1 MVANRTGAALI
12 SKKMNPEQWRKIHE
26 LFEAAL
32 ERPADERAAF
42 LAHACVDDE
51 ETRHRVEAMLVADA
65 RDDLMMDRP
74 AYQAASALATLM
86 PAAEDSQSVSGEM
99 IGVYRLMRELGHGG
113 MGTVYL
119 AYDTRLGRQAALK
132 LLPSRLINNPE
143 RVRRLQ
149 REARAATALN
159 HPNIITIYDFGQDN
173 GRDYIA
179 SEFVEGRT
187 LRDYVGS
194 PALTLNQILDVAI
207 QVASALEAAH
217 AAGIVHRDI
226 KPENIMLRPD
236 GYAKVLDFGLAKLT
250 EPESGGDES
259 QMDDSLGSSDFET
272 RTGMVL
278 GTVNYMSPEQ
288 ARGQKVDGRSDLF
301 SLGVVLYELITGHRP
316 FAGETW
322 HHTLVAITDVEPEP
336 VERYAKGASANLQ
349 QILSRVLTKDREKR
363 YQTARELLADL
374 EKLQDELADDT
385 RLQRVGTG
393 RARRPV
399 RINEQTMAMGGANWD
414 AITDEVPEHKVTGA
428 ASLLTRL
435 KWHKPAVAIAII
447 LAAAATYFYFIRG
460 FSSGPVIPSLN
471 GKDTILLA
479 DFVNTTGDEVFD
491 GTLKQGLAVQLEQS
505 PYLNIFPE
513 ERARETLRLME
524 RSQEERITREVG
536 REICQRRGIKA
547 LLVGTIASLG
557 RNYVITLEA
566 INSLS
571 GEAVARKQVEAE
583 GKEQVL
589 KALGRASTEMREQ
602 LGESLAS
609 IRKFNV
615 PIEQATTASL
625 EAFKNYVVGVE
636 LWRKGQYDQSVPVLK
651 RAIELDGE
659 FALAYAQLG
668 TSYRDLRNLALGNKY
683 LERAYQLRDR
693 VSERERLE
701 ISATFYRHITG
712 ELDKRIE
719 TTSLLTQT
727 YPQDPSAYHLHGNSL
742 IITGE
747 YEQAAEAYRAA
758 LRLDAD
764 FALSRANLALCLIG
778 LNRFDEAQEVIEQGL
793 ARHIDSGGF
802 HNRLYLIASFKGDA
816 QAIDR
821 QVEWFTGR
829 PDEYQ
834 IREFQ
839 ARSFAFAGRRR
850 QASEFFAQAAALAD
864 ARGLL
869 AEKAR
874 ILANEAN
881 LNATFGLTQ
890 MAEKQAA
897 MVLALIEDKSIAPE
911 ELLPSVVQQLDSQP
925 LAWTLA
931 LCGVGRRAHALAED
945 LSRKL
950 PSNTMYNS
958 AWLPL
963 VRATS
968 ELKRGPASDPDKAIQ
983 LLQPTRQYEAALSF
997 RPTWV
1002 RGQAYL
1008 QANNGAR
1015 ATEEFQKIIKH
1026 RGWDVLSPLWP
1037 LAHLG
1042 LARAAALEGNVT
1054 KSRKAYED
1062 FFLMWKDADAEL
1074 PVLIE
1079 AKKEYERL
1087 K

>member
-1 MVANRTGAALI
+1 M
-12 SKKMNPEQWRKIHE
+12 
-26 LFEAAL
+26 

-42 LAHACVDDE
+42 LARACAGDE
-51 ETRHRVEAMLVADA
+51 ETQRRVEAMLAADA
-65 RDDLMMDRP
+65 QDDLMMDRP
-74 AYQAASALATLM
+74 AYQAASGLATSM
-86 PAAEDSQSVSGEM
+86 PGGDDSQSFNGEM
-99 IGVYRLMRELGHGG
+99 IGVYRLIRELGHGG

-119 AYDTRLGRQAALK
+119 AYDTRLGRRAALK
-132 LLPSRLINNPE
+132 LLPSQLVNSPE

-159 HPNIITIYDFGQDN
+159 HPNIITIYDFGQEN

-179 SEFVEGRT
+179 SEFVQGCT
-187 LRDYVGS
+187 LRDYVGN
-194 PALTLNQILDVAI
+194 PGLTLNQILDVTI
-207 QVASALEAAH
+207 QVAGALEAAH

-236 GYAKVLDFGLAKLT
+236 GYAKVLDFGLAKLA
-250 EPESGGDES
+250 EPESGGNEAQTDAP
-259 QMDDSLGSSDFET
+259 GVTSDFET
-272 RTGMVL
+272 RAGMVL

-288 ARGQKVDGRSDLF
+288 VRGQKVDGRSDLF

-316 FAGETW
+316 FGGKTW
-322 HHTLVAITDVEPEP
+322 HHTMVAITDLEPPP
-336 VERYAKGASANLQ
+336 VERFVKGASAALQ
-349 QILSRVLTKDREKR
+349 QVMSRVLAKDCEER

-374 EKLQDELADDT
+374 EKLQDELAGDT
-385 RLQRVGTG
+385 PLQRVGRG
-393 RARRPV
+393 RARRPA
-399 RINEQTMAMGGANWD
+399 RINEQTMAMGGAHSV
-414 AITDEVPEHKVTGA
+414 AVTDEGPGHNVTGTV
-428 ASLLTRL
+428 SLLTRL
-435 KWHKPAVAIAII
+435 NRHKRTAAIAII
-447 LAAAATYFYFIRG
+447 LAATATYFYFSRG
-460 FSSGPVIPSLN
+460 FSFGPGAPALT
-471 GKDTILLA
+471 GKDTILLT

-524 RSQEERITREVG
+524 RSQDEKITREVG

-547 LLVGTIASLG
+547 LLVGTIVSLG
-557 RNYVITLEA
+557 HNYVITLEA
-566 INSLS
+566 INSQS
-571 GEAVARKQVEAE
+571 GEAFARRQAEAE

-589 KALGRASTEMREQ
+589 RALGRASTEMREH

-615 PIEQATTASL
+615 PIEQATTASI
-625 EAFKNYVVGVE
+625 EAFKNYSVGVE
-636 LWRKGQYDQSVPVLK
+636 LRRKGQYEQSVPPLK

-659 FALAYAQLG
+659 FALAYVQLG

-683 LERAYQLRDR
+683 LERAYELRDR
-693 VSERERLE
+693 VSEWERFE
-701 ISATFYRHITG
+701 IAATYFRHITG

-719 TTSLLTQT
+719 TSSLMTKT
-727 YPQDPSAYHLHGNSL
+727 YPQDSSSYHLHGNSL

-747 YEQAAEAYRAA
+747 YEQAAEAYREA
-758 LRLDAD
+758 LRLEPDY
-764 FALSRANLALCLIG
+764 ALSRANLALSLIG
-778 LNRFDEAQEVIEQGL
+778 LNRFDEAQEVIEEGL
-793 ARHIDSGGF
+793 ARQQDSGGF
-802 HNRLYLIASFKGDA
+802 HNRLYLIAFLKGDA
-816 QAIDR
+816 QALDR

-834 IREFQ
+834 IREIQ

-850 QASEFFAQAAALAD
+850 QASELFAQAAALAE
-864 ARGLL
+864 ARGLF

-874 ILANEAN
+874 ILANEAHM
-881 LNATFGLTQ
+881 NATFGMTTL
-890 MAEKQAA
+890 AEKQASL
-897 MVLALIEDKSIAPE
+897 VLALLGDKSIAPE
-911 ELLPSVVQQLDSQP
+911 ELLPSIIQQLDSQP

-931 LCGVGRRAHALAED
+931 LCGEERRAHALADD
-945 LSRKL
+945 LAREYPL
-950 PSNTMYNS
+950 NTMYNS
-958 AWLPL
+958 VWLPL
-963 VRATS
+963 IRATI
-968 ELKRGPASDPDKAIQ
+968 ELKRGRASEADKAVQ
-983 LLQPTRQYEAALSF
+983 LLQPARQYEAAISF

-1015 ATEEFQKIIKH
+1015 AAEEFQKIIKH
-1026 RGWDVLSPLWP
+1026 RGWDVLSTLWP

-1042 LARAAALEGNVT
+1042 LARAAALQGDVT
-1054 KSRKAYED
+1054 RSRKAYED
-1062 FFLMWKDADAEL
+1062 FFLLWKDADAEL

>member
-1 MVANRTGAALI
+1 
-12 SKKMNPEQWRKIHE
+12 MNPEQWRKIHE

-42 LAHACVDDE
+42 LARACLGDE
-51 ETRHRVEAMLVADA
+51 ETQRRVEAMLAADA
-65 RDDLMMDRP
+65 RDDLLMDRP
-74 AYQAASALATLM
+74 AYQAASALARSM
-86 PAAEDSQSVSGEM
+86 PGTDDSQSFSGEM
-99 IGVYRLMRELGHGG
+99 IGVYRLMGELGHGG

-132 LLPSRLINNPE
+132 LLPSQLINNPE
-143 RVRRLQ
+143 RVHRLQ

-159 HPNIITIYDFGQDN
+159 HPNIITIYDFGQEN

-187 LRDYVGS
+187 LRDYVGN
-194 PALTLNQILDVAI
+194 PDLTLNQILDVAI

-236 GYAKVLDFGLAKLT
+236 GYAKVLDFGLAKLA
-250 EPESGGDES
+250 EPDSGSDEANRDAS
-259 QMDDSLGSSDFET
+259 GASSNFET

-288 ARGQKVDGRSDLF
+288 VRGQKVDGRSDLF

-316 FAGETW
+316 FGGKTW
-322 HHTLVAITDVEPEP
+322 HHTMVAITDVEPP
-336 VERYAKGASANLQ
+336 PIERFAKGASAALQ
-349 QILSRVLTKDREKR
+349 QILSRVLAKEREER

-374 EKLQDELADDT
+374 EKLQDELAGDT
-385 RLQRVGTG
+385 RLQRVG
-393 RARRPV
+393 RARRPG
-399 RINEQTMAMGGANWD
+399 RINEQTMVMGGAHSV
-414 AITDEVPEHKVTGA
+414 AITDEGPVRNVTGA

-435 KWHKPAVAIAII
+435 KRHKPAAAIAII
-447 LAAAATYFYFIRG
+447 IAATATYFYFSRG
-460 FSSGPVIPSLN
+460 FSFGPGVPSLTS
-471 GKDTILLA
+471 KDTILLA

-491 GTLKQGLAVQLEQS
+491 GTLRQGLAVQLEQS

-524 RSQEERITREVG
+524 RSQDEKITREVG

-566 INSLS
+566 INSQS
-571 GEAVARKQVEAE
+571 GEAVARQQAEAE
-583 GKEQVL
+583 SKEQVL

-636 LWRKGQYDQSVPVLK
+636 LWRKGQYEQSVPMLK
-651 RAIELDGE
+651 RAIERDGE

-701 ISATFYRHITG
+701 ISATFFRHITG
-712 ELDKRIE
+712 ELDKRIA

-727 YPQDPSAYHLHGNSL
+727 YPQDPSAHHLHGNSL

-747 YEQAAEAYRAA
+747 YERAAEAYRSA
-758 LRLDAD
+758 LGLDAD
-764 FALSRANLALCLIG
+764 FVLSRANLALCLIG
-778 LNRFDEAQEVIEQGL
+778 LNRFDEAQEVIEEGL
-793 ARHIDSGGF
+793 ARHLDSGGF
-802 HNRLYLIASFKGDA
+802 HNRLYLIAFLKGDA
-816 QAIDR
+816 PAIDR

-834 IREFQ
+834 IHEIQ

-850 QASEFFAQAAALAD
+850 QASEFFAQAAALAE

-881 LNATFGLTQ
+881 LNATFGMTHL
-890 MAEKQAA
+890 AEKQAA
-897 MVLALIEDKSIAPE
+897 LVLALLENRSIAPE

-931 LCGVGRRAHALAED
+931 LCGEARRAHALAED
-945 LSRKL
+945 LARKL
-950 PSNTMYNS
+950 PANTMYNS
-958 AWLPL
+958 VWLPL
-963 VRATS
+963 IRATL
-968 ELKRGPASDPDKAIQ
+968 ELKRGPASEPDKAIQ
-983 LLQPTRQYEAALSF
+983 LLQPARQYEAALSF
-997 RPTWV
+997 KPTWV

-1008 QANNGAR
+1008 QANNGAH

-1026 RGWDVLSPLWP
+1026 RGWDALSPLWP

-1042 LARAAALEGNVT
+1042 LARAAALQGDVM

-1062 FFLMWKDADAEL
+1062 FFLLWKDADAEL